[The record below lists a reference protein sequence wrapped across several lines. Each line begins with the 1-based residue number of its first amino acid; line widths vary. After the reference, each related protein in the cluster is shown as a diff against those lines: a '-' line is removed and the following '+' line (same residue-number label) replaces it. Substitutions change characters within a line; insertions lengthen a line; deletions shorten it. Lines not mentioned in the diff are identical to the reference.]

1 MEHRNNGASGH
12 RTPVSRHSA
21 PAAAPNLKPAVP
33 VLSDKPSA
41 RHAAIR
47 KALPT
52 LATYRTWSA
61 KARTDWD
68 GKK

>member
-1 MEHRNNGASGH
+1 M
-12 RTPVSRHSA
+12 VSRPA
-21 PAAAPNLKPAVP
+21 PAAGAKPAVP
-33 VLSDKPSA
+33 TLLEKPA

-61 KARTDWD
+61 KARTDWE